1 MEQVDRTTPTET
13 KALEAKKSRQQN
25 DPRVWTG
32 NPLNNARCALPTDH
46 GGGQSA
52 SNELRGYRPSR
63 SLWYRFPPLLLL
75 LLLLLLLGIA
85 PRACTILGSKLLL
98 LLLLLLFLRAALN
111 LGLPQSVLASHQ
123 LESVIAVTNRDPISR
138 SEAAHGSK

>member
-1 MEQVDRTTPTET
+1 MRD
-13 KALEAKKSRQQN
+13 ALF
-25 DPRVWTG
+25 
-32 NPLNNARCALPTDH
+32 LP
-46 GGGQSA
+46 GI
-52 SNELRGYRPSR
+52 
-63 SLWYRFPPLLLL
+63 
-75 LLLLLLLGIA
+75 LLGIA

-111 LGLPQSVLASHQ
+111 LGLSQSVCTVLASHQ